1 MPYIAPK
8 DRLYADVTLGDYSAA
23 RDPGTLNYQITSLCI
38 DYVKDTGEQ
47 YQHYN
52 DVIGALECCKLEMYR
67 RAVAPYEDTKI
78 KENGD
83 VY

>member
-1 MPYIAPK
+1 MPYITQY
-8 DRLYADVTLGDYSAA
+8 L
-23 RDPGTLNYQITSLCI
+23 RDTIEHSGVWHETPGELNYLFTKLCLNYI
-38 DYVKDTGEQ
+38 RNNGAS

-52 DVIGALECCKLEMYR
+52 DVIGALESCKLEMYR

-83 VY
+83 VYE